1 MVVGSKLVPKES
13 RMAARRMV
21 RWRERHLL
29 ASAKAIQHSSRRI
42 HHSSKRIR
50 HFCILKRG
58 IKHSSLSRVHARTVR
73 EEGLAVASCFGSL
86 SRRQLRKKEFT
97 LVEAAMYFD
106 VNPRTL
112 AAAIK
117 RSEREIE
124 RTADNRGRPRA
135 LTDKE
140 VHPRPLP
147 RRWNGG
153 EHRQASKDTQRREEG
168 KEGHRDAD
176 RWRFALELVQI
187 PERQDRPP
195 RG

>member
-1 MVVGSKLVPKES
+1 M
-13 RMAARRMV
+13 
-21 RWRERHLL
+21 
-29 ASAKAIQHSSRRI
+29 
-42 HHSSKRIR
+42 
-50 HFCILKRG
+50 KRG
-58 IKHSSLSRVHARTVR
+58 ITRSSLSRVHARRVL

-147 RRWNGG
+147 ADGTVENTDRLARIHREERKARKDTETQTVGDSRWSLCRSRYALGG
-153 EHRQASKDTQRREEG
+153 E
-168 KEGHRDAD
+168 
-176 RWRFALELVQI
+176 
-187 PERQDRPP
+187 
-195 RG
+195 

>member
-1 MVVGSKLVPKES
+1 M
-13 RMAARRMV
+13 
-21 RWRERHLL
+21 
-29 ASAKAIQHSSRRI
+29 
-42 HHSSKRIR
+42 
-50 HFCILKRG
+50 KRG
-58 IKHSSLSRVHARTVR
+58 IKRSALSRVHARTVL

-97 LVEAAMYFD
+97 LVELAMYFD
-106 VNPRTL
+106 VNPTTL

-147 RRWNGG
+147 APPQM
-153 EHRQASKDTQRREEG
+153 E
-168 KEGHRDAD
+168 
-176 RWRFALELVQI
+176 RWRTQT
-187 PERQDRPP
+187 
-195 RG
+195 G

>member
-58 IKHSSLSRVHARTVR
+58 IKRSSLSRVHARTVL

-117 RSEREIE
+117 RSEREI
-124 RTADNRGRPRA
+124 
-135 LTDKE
+135 
-140 VHPRPLP
+140 
-147 RRWNGG
+147 
-153 EHRQASKDTQRREEG
+153 
-168 KEGHRDAD
+168 
-176 RWRFALELVQI
+176 
-187 PERQDRPP
+187 
-195 RG
+195 